1 MQPGRALVNREHD
14 GQHMR
19 EVGRGLEED
28 AALVERLAHELVLL
42 IVELHD
48 GLLEVTD
55 AAVDELCRLGGRAWA
70 GVERAEMGARDGA
83 RTGAEV
89 LALDES
95 DSESAGSSVKR
106 DARAGRAAAD
116 DEQVELLIGAGRA
129 QGVEHVLARRRRP
142 WGRRPASLERGCGVY
157 RSAA

>member
-1 MQPGRALVNREHD
+1 VQK
-14 GQHMR
+14 
-19 EVGRGLEED
+19 
-28 AALVERLAHELVLL
+28 
-42 IVELHD
+42 
-48 GLLEVTD
+48 
-55 AAVDELCRLGGRAWA
+55 W
-70 GVERAEMGARDGA
+70 GARDGA

-116 DEQVELLIGAGRA
+116 DEQVKLFIGAGRA

-142 WGRRPASLERGCGVY
+142 WGWWPASLERGCGIYWPATQVPAHASPTSDHAK
-157 RSAA
+157 SAGGRRRKADQ